1 MKASSMKQFLAFF
14 HGFKEGMHLFS
25 SRISLLVNSVLLFF
39 VYIIGV
45 GFSSIVARITG
56 KQFLTLYL
64 DKKAATYW
72 EHLDLKKKPIKE
84 YYRQF

>member
-1 MKASSMKQFLAFF
+1 MKQSSTNQFLSFF
-14 HGFKEGMHLFS
+14 RGFKEGMHLFS
-25 SRISLLVNSVLLFF
+25 SRISLLVNTILLFF

-45 GFSSIVARITG
+45 GFSSVIARITG
-56 KQFLTLYL
+56 KQFLTLRL

-72 EHLDLKKKPIKE
+72 EDLDLKKKPMKE

>member
-1 MKASSMKQFLAFF
+1 
-14 HGFKEGMHLFS
+14 MHLFS
-25 SRISLLVNSVLLFF
+25 SRLSLLVNSLLLFF

-45 GFSSIVARITG
+45 GFSSLIAKITG
-56 KQFLTLYL
+56 KQFLTLHL

>member
-1 MKASSMKQFLAFF
+1 MKAFHSFRPFFL
-14 HGFKEGMHLFS
+14 GFKEGMHLFS
-25 SRISLLVNSVLLFF
+25 SRISLLVNSILLFL

-45 GFSSIVARITG
+45 GFSSVVGRIIG
-56 KQFLTLYL
+56 KQFLTLHL

-72 EHLDLKKKPIKE
+72 EHLDLKKKSIKE